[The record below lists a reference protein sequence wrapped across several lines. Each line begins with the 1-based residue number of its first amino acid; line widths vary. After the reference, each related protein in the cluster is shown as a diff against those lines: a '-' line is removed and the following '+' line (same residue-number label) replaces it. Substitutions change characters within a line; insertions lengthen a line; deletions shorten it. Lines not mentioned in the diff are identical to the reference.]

1 MDLLTLLFLSLGLS
15 CHCIIYSRSCS
26 LLNFSNINTTEI
38 TVRDSNHTRY
48 QEHEYTPKSG
58 VLIFKV
64 TDGFGVVWEDKQKL
78 TNCIGATT
86 LTKNH
91 LIQLIHLRIKRSS
104 KIVEDKFYKRLESKF
119 VNISDKEYGI
129 LKLDTDQLTDNS
141 IYFDINSK
149 EIDEHLFK
157 NTIRPFDG
165 VPTLLLQ
172 PLPSYRL
179 VAIYDDFRTV
189 WSKKSTQ
196 VFVEKLIAYYFFTKY
211 YLVMLNVNVKEE
223 SKYLCFMFKDGNW
236 LEVEYYTFMNKF
248 LRLKSHIPI
257 TGHLSFDI
265 LNLPDDQE
273 YSIEKDEKYSI
284 ELATYYPRRGFVL
297 NSVLKGEHIIW
308 ESATERCVSIRLV
321 KKKGT
326 VYGINLSLN
335 DDRENHTTL
344 NFIFDDYVFKNV
356 TDEEFKEFGKKLV
369 DPSDYQKYR
378 EEHAKN
384 EPPKT
389 REESEVIVEEPEGD
403 QEEQTQAEAQETHI
417 PEETEAFQKTEMPE
431 ESYIPK
437 ETTTPQGSPRRREP
451 PESND
456 REDSTESNLHEEDT
470 SFGDS
475 EPQLLDIS
483 SYNSRVF
490 MRNSFN
496 MDNVDTFEFLPMPK
510 VKVSSIIDGSIVI
523 WENFKQSHSFSKLFV
538 HHRNDLSQLLKLVT
552 FVKSGEV
559 YTYFKRH
566 NAGFL
571 TIPVSD
577 YESFFEKMGNSI
589 NLLDN
594 SILLNLSTTPQE
606 KYFDYYNEYDDGVNI
621 SKLITRST
629 FKLSKIIDGQHVL
642 WHSANNES
650 CSSVSRNRF
659 YKNSELLVLNFSGLF
674 NFSTKFFKKT
684 DEGYSEIDQ
693 STYNSD
699 YKSFKDLIPF
709 ISNVSLNINSTP
721 GEVNFL
727 YNESVEG
734 KFTHGKYYPKS
745 GYVLNKV
752 SSGSNVLW
760 TSTKNRCKQVSVLSG
775 PNSKK
780 LVRLLF
786 SNSTLPELYFNLVNG
801 KFVKLRNFIEFD
813 FTLKEYNKPE
823 SDVDPC
829 AFCKSQLEREFLL
842 TPDVHK
848 IYLNTNIDASNT
860 YTCFESDLVMNKIFV
875 PKDGNVFTNIT
886 DGNVIL
892 FNSKSD
898 FNLCVYIQVFYGNG
912 SPRLAKLRTL
922 PIETSTKGSLSY
934 LEVCDVV
941 KNISPDEFK
950 VKLTELTNELNL
962 LNQAQNKIPLNISLS
977 STEYT
982 ERDDRFRGLNYKE
995 FRAKEGYFFSKII
1008 FSNDLVYSLDS
1019 DEDCIS
1025 VRIYFFFDFPYLV
1038 ELEFALV
1045 DSKNTKLYLYRYSND
1060 FTSLD
1065 LEHFNNLLRSISD
1078 FVSKCVILE
1087 LGDFNSTSRFEMPDP
1102 ETNSD
1107 CKLNHKLFSSSYI
1120 YFTAI
1125 NSRDLLVWS
1134 VTSDLFFAK
1143 DVKVHYLNNS
1153 PYLIKILLQ
1162 NLDKDET
1169 NLFYEFHKNAW
1180 RNINYTEYT
1189 NKLNKHSRSGEDE
1202 SKGAPGVFDLFDV
1215 DITKNINPDH
1225 VSYVSSKANG
1235 VIFVEASLKDDA
1247 DGIRSVSN
1255 NGKLMWKSSTQDSVC
1270 KNCFVYYFDGIPQL
1284 LKLVLLSES
1293 DTECFIYKHVS
1304 NGYWVEIDDDIFT
1317 RKLASFEYLSKV
1329 NVDPEPTQKVV
1340 FKLDTSNIDKSRVR
1354 FTQHQLKNLPYN
1366 QYKPI
1371 GKGSFSEVIDGSS
1384 IWKSESDFECNLVR
1398 IYLSK
1403 NSPVLCKLFLSNDL
1417 GVDKYLYFSHAGGN
1431 WNKMSSSDFES
1442 ELEDL
1447 TRDSEFEKTS
1457 DSASAS
1463 SVAEEFDHSS
1473 VQDETPVDHIET
1485 IKQEHVG
1492 PVGGSPGQADDSK
1505 TINEEYIDQLD
1516 RDFSLF
1522 EDSETIR
1529 PERVDPVGR
1538 APNLFGQQSEPE
1550 PDEILVEN
1558 VETIKQERAEKVG
1571 KSPIPSGVDET
1582 IKQERADPVGRDFN
1596 SFDDS
1601 EIIMEEVIDQLDR
1614 DFSSFDQQSDEESD
1628 LEEIFAEDYETIKKT
1643 SVDSVRTA
1651 PSPSEDVGTS
1661 EHEPVGDDHPI
1672 QQEYIIRTIDLN
1684 SLDSDLCTFVNGT
1697 HFNTPYTLI
1706 NVKPKVL
1713 IKEIMD
1719 NDSVVWSNSGEK
1731 HCIRAKIY
1739 RFKETGVLGQLV
1751 IKSKAS
1757 KLVFVKRVADSWQ
1770 VVDEDD
1776 FNENYGDLLNKC
1788 SSS

>member
-1 MDLLTLLFLSLGLS
+1 MDLFTLLFLSLIS
-15 CHCIIYSRSCS
+15 SYDCIIYSRPSS

-38 TVRDSNHTRY
+38 TIRDSNHHSY

-58 VLIFKV
+58 VQIYKV

-78 TNCIGATT
+78 NPCLGATT

-91 LIQLIHLRIKRSS
+91 LIHLIHLRIKRTS
-104 KIVEDKFYKRLESKF
+104 KKVEDKYYKRLESKF
-119 VNISDKEYGI
+119 VNISDKEYDI
-129 LKLDTDQLTDNS
+129 LRLDTDQLTDNS

-157 NTIRPFDG
+157 TTIRPFDG

-172 PLPSYRL
+172 PLPSYKL

-196 VFVEKLIAYYFFTKY
+196 VYVEKLIAYYFFTKY
-211 YLVMLNVNVKEE
+211 YLIMLSINVKEE
-223 SKYLCFMFKDGNW
+223 TKYLCFMFKDGNW
-236 LEVEYYTFMNKF
+236 LEIEYYTFMNKF

-265 LNLPDDQE
+265 LNLPDDQD

-326 VYGINLSLN
+326 IYGINLSLN

-344 NFIFDDYVFKNV
+344 NFVFDDYVFKSA
-356 TDEEFKEFGKKLV
+356 TDEEFKEFGKKLL
-369 DPSDYQKYR
+369 DPSDYQKYQ
-378 EEHAKN
+378 EERGKN
-384 EPPKT
+384 KPPESQEEP
-389 REESEVIVEEPEGD
+389 EVIIEEPEGD
-403 QEEQTQAEAQETHI
+403 QEEDQAEEAEIPKETHI
-417 PEETEAFQKTEMPE
+417 PQGSEMPE

-437 ETTTPQGSPRRREP
+437 ETSTP
-451 PESND
+451 PESTQRGESSD
-456 REDSTESNLHEEDT
+456 SKEHEDSTESTFHEEHT
-470 SFGDS
+470 SDGDS
-475 EPQLLDIS
+475 VPQLLDIS
-483 SYNSRVF
+483 NYNTRVF

-510 VKVSSIIDGSIVI
+510 VKVSSIIDGSMFI
-523 WENFKQSHSFSKLFV
+523 WENSKQAHSFSKLYV
-538 HHRNDLSQLLKLVT
+538 HYRNDLSQLLKLVT
-552 FVKSGEV
+552 HVKTGEV
-559 YTYFKRH
+559 YTFFKRH

-571 TIPVSD
+571 SIPSSD
-577 YESFFEKMGNSI
+577 YDLLFDKMGNSI

-642 WHSANNES
+642 WHSTTNES

-659 YKNSELLVLNFSGLF
+659 YKNSELLVLNFSGLLS
-674 NFSTKFFKKT
+674 FSTKFFKKT

-699 YKSFKDLIPF
+699 YKSLKDSIPF
-709 ISNVSLNINSTP
+709 ISNVSLNINSSP

-734 KFTHGKYYPKS
+734 KFIHGKYYPKS

-813 FTLKEYNKPE
+813 FTLKEYKKPE
-823 SDVDPC
+823 SDVDAC

-842 TPDVHK
+842 TSDVQK
-848 IYLNTNIDASNT
+848 IYLNINIDTSNI

-886 DGNVIL
+886 DGSVIL

-912 SPRLAKLRTL
+912 SPRLAILRTL
-922 PIETSTKGSLSY
+922 PIETSTKGSLSF
-934 LEVCDVV
+934 LELSDLV
-941 KNISPDEFK
+941 KNITPEEFK
-950 VKLTELTNELNL
+950 TKMAELTDELNR
-962 LNQAQNKIPLNISLS
+962 LNQAQNKIPLNISS
-977 STEYT
+977 PGTEYS
-982 ERDDRFRGLNYKE
+982 ERDDRFRGLNFKE
-995 FRAKEGYFFSKII
+995 FRTKEGYFFSKII

-1019 DEDCIS
+1019 DEDCVS
-1025 VRIYFFFDFPYLV
+1025 VRIYFFLKFPYLV
-1038 ELEFALV
+1038 ELEFSLV

-1060 FTSLD
+1060 FITLD
-1065 LEHFNNLLRSISD
+1065 FDHFNNLLRSISGL
-1078 FVSKCVILE
+1078 VSKCVILD
-1087 LGDFNSTSRFEMPDP
+1087 LGDYNSTNRFEMPDP

-1120 YFTAI
+1120 YFTEI
-1125 NSRDLLVWS
+1125 NSRNMVVWRI
-1134 VTSDLFFAK
+1134 TSDLFFAK
-1143 DVKVHYLNNS
+1143 NVKVHYLDKN

-1162 NLDKDET
+1162 NLDNDET
-1169 NLFYEFHKNAW
+1169 NLFYEYNKNTW
-1180 RNINYTEYT
+1180 NSINYTEYT
-1189 NKLNKHSRSGEDE
+1189 NKLNKHSTSGKDE
-1202 SKGAPGVFDLFDV
+1202 SNVAPGVFDLFDV

-1225 VSYVSSKANG
+1225 VLYVSSKANG
-1235 VIFVEASLKDDA
+1235 VIFVQASLKDDS

-1255 NGKLMWKSSTQDSVC
+1255 NGKLMWKSSSQDSVC
-1270 KNCFVYYFDGIPQL
+1270 KNCFVYYFDGTPQL

-1293 DTECFIYKHVS
+1293 DTESFIYKHVS

-1317 RKLASFEYLSKV
+1317 RKLASFESLSKV
-1329 NVDPEPTQKVV
+1329 NVDREPTQKVV
-1340 FKLDTSNIDKSRVR
+1340 FKLDTSNIDKSLVR

-1371 GKGSFSEVIDGSS
+1371 GRGSFSEVVDGSS
-1384 IWKSESDFECNLVR
+1384 IWRSDSDSECNLVR
-1398 IYLSK
+1398 IYLFK
-1403 NSPVLCKLFLSNDL
+1403 GSPFLCKLFLSNDL
-1417 GVDKYLYFSHAGGN
+1417 GVDTYLYFEYADGN
-1431 WNKMSSSDFES
+1431 WNKLTSNEFES
-1442 ELEDL
+1442 KLDHL
-1447 TRDSEFEKTS
+1447 TQDTEFENES
-1457 DSASAS
+1457 DA
-1463 SVAEEFDHSS
+1463 
-1473 VQDETPVDHIET
+1473 
-1485 IKQEHVG
+1485 G
-1492 PVGGSPGQADDSK
+1492 
-1505 TINEEYIDQLD
+1505 
-1516 RDFSLF
+1516 
-1522 EDSETIR
+1522 
-1529 PERVDPVGR
+1529 
-1538 APNLFGQQSEPE
+1538 
-1550 PDEILVEN
+1550 
-1558 VETIKQERAEKVG
+1558 
-1571 KSPIPSGVDET
+1571 
-1582 IKQERADPVGRDFN
+1582 
-1596 SFDDS
+1596 
-1601 EIIMEEVIDQLDR
+1601 
-1614 DFSSFDQQSDEESD
+1614 QSDEE
-1628 LEEIFAEDYETIKKT
+1628 ETISSDIK
-1643 SVDSVRTA
+1643 VEI
-1651 PSPSEDVGTS
+1651 PSEDGERIEPQRADTLGGVRDSFETTEQGDEQSQDTELENEPDDSNTDGDSSDIKVEIPS
-1661 EHEPVGDDHPI
+1661 EDGERIEPQRADTLGGVRDSFETTEQGDEQSQDTELENEPDDVDCK
-1672 QQEYIIRTIDLN
+1672 IDLN
-1684 SLDSDLCTFVNGT
+1684 SLDSDLCTYVNDT
-1697 HFNTPYTLI
+1697 LFNLSYTLMKA
-1706 NVKPKVL
+1706 KPTVL
-1713 IKEIMD
+1713 IKEIKD
-1719 NDSVVWSNSGEK
+1719 NDSVVWSSSDEK
-1731 HCIRAKIY
+1731 HCTHAKIY
-1739 RFKETGVLGQLV
+1739 LHKDSGVLGQLV
-1751 IKSKAS
+1751 VKSKAS
-1757 KLVFVKRVADSWQ
+1757 KLVFVKKVGDSWHL
-1770 VVDEDD
+1770 VDEND
-1776 FNENYGDLLNKC
+1776 FNQNYGDLLNKC